1 MDKKEKIALEKE
13 INALLDAFFILLEYT
28 EKKRTKQFELYTYIY
43 LKGFV
48 RSAPILEIEDFGRLI
63 KDRMLRFVSE
73 DEAGE
78 LKKEIKG
85 GE

>member
-1 MDKKEKIALEKE
+1 MNEKETIALEKE

-63 KDRMLRFVSE
+63 KERMLRFIKE
-73 DEAGE
+73 DEAGD

-85 GE
+85 GD